1 MAVFTWQMEMGFQ
14 TPLSYTIG
22 IYFGQHLFCFEVFIV
37 VKDVFVFFC
46 SDIIGS
52 HMLSQY
58 SDKKIGGVGLTVEID
73 ESLFG
78 SLICF
83 ILDK

>member
-1 MAVFTWQMEMGFQ
+1 
-14 TPLSYTIG
+14 
-22 IYFGQHLFCFEVFIV
+22 
-37 VKDVFVFFC
+37 
-46 SDIIGS
+46 
-52 HMLSQY
+52 MLSQY

-83 ILDK
+83 ILDM

>member
-1 MAVFTWQMEMGFQ
+1 M
-14 TPLSYTIG
+14 
-22 IYFGQHLFCFEVFIV
+22 IY
-37 VKDVFVFFC
+37 KYVFFV

-78 SLICF
+78 NRISF
-83 ILDK
+83 ISNYHEIPEIPSYE